1 MEDFVKINVKP
12 ETREKLNK
20 LSKLHQRRMYI
31 FLEQAVDFFDRTGFD
46 PLQSDVESPAAEM
59 KKLRNSLVSFIRK
72 QEKDLLVPMMDR
84 VDEMVKTMA
93 VVMKDSSPLQAKN
106 NIQQTSTIPKSNS
119 GGLKIPKGAVS
130 QDSRM

>member
-20 LSKLHQRRMYI
+20 LSKLHQRRMYL
-31 FLEQAVDFFDRTGFD
+31 FLEQAVDFFDRTGYD

-93 VVMKDSSPLQAKN
+93 VVLKNNPSMEVKNDKQEPKDSKINP
-106 NIQQTSTIPKSNS
+106 
-119 GGLKIPKGAVS
+119 GGLRIPKGAVS
-130 QDSRM
+130 HDS

>member
-31 FLEQAVDFFDRTGFD
+31 FLEQVVDFFDRTGFD

-72 QEKDLLVPMMDR
+72 QEKDLLIPMMDR

-93 VVMKDSSPLQAKN
+93 VVVKDSPSLEAKK
-106 NIQQTSTIPKSNS
+106 NIQQPSIPKSNS

-130 QDSRM
+130 QDS

>member
-1 MEDFVKINVKP
+1 MV
-12 ETREKLNK
+12 
-20 LSKLHQRRMYI
+20 
-31 FLEQAVDFFDRTGFD
+31 VDFFDKTGFD

-72 QEKDLLVPMMDR
+72 QEKDLLIPMMDR

-93 VVMKDSSPLQAKN
+93 VVVKDSPSLEAKN
-106 NIQQTSTIPKSNS
+106 NIQQPSIPKSNP

-130 QDSRM
+130 QDG

>member
-93 VVMKDSSPLQAKN
+93 VVMKDRPSIEVKN
-106 NIQQTSTIPKSNS
+106 DKQEQTISKSNP

-130 QDSRM
+130 QDS